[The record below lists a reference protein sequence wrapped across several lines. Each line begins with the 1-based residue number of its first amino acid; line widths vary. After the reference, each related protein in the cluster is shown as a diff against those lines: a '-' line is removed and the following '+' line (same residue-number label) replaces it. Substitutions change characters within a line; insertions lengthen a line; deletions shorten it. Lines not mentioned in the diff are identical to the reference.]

1 MNIKKPF
8 YVLACCLAIS
18 GAAYGGN
25 PDRQGEA
32 GAYELLMNPW
42 ARSAGLHSM
51 STAMVRGVEAMQLN
65 IAGLGRVNKMEV
77 GFGHS
82 LYLQGTGIRLNAAGL
97 SQRVGKSGAFGIHL
111 MAVDFGDI
119 PITTNNQPEGT
130 GATFSP
136 NFFNLGLGYSHMF
149 ENRVSVGILV
159 RAVSESLS
167 NVTAFGFAID
177 AGVQYVTGPSDN
189 FKFGISLRNVGT
201 PMTYR
206 GEALS
211 VQRPSPN
218 GGSYQL
224 TLDQR
229 GAKFELPSLLNI
241 GLSQD
246 LYFGSYHRL
255 TVLGNFASNSFSR
268 DQLGAGVEYALR
280 EIFMLR
286 AGYNYELGVSTAA
299 EAPVYSGIS
308 AGATLEMP
316 FSKDQ
321 KESRLSIDY
330 AFRATKVWSGTHN
343 FSLRIGL

>member
-18 GAAYGGN
+18 GAAYAGN

-65 IAGLGRVNKMEV
+65 IAGLGRVNKLEV

-82 LYLQGTGIRLNAAGL
+82 LYLQGTDIRLNAAGL
-97 SQRVGKSGAFGIHL
+97 SQRLGKSGAIGIHL

-330 AFRATKVWSGTHN
+330 AFRATKVWNGTHN

>member
-1 MNIKKPF
+1 M
-8 YVLACCLAIS
+8 LACFLMVS

-65 IAGLGRVNKMEV
+65 IAGLGRVNKLEV

-82 LYLQGTGIRLNAAGL
+82 LYLQGTDIRLNAAGL
-97 SQRVGKSGAFGIHL
+97 SQRLGKSGAIGIHL

-255 TVLGNFASNSFSR
+255 TVLGNFAANSFSR

-330 AFRATKVWSGTHN
+330 AFRATKVWNGTHN